1 MKSFNIFIGAV
12 LIACASGAHAS
23 DWPNKPVQIVVP
35 YPPGGNVDTAA
46 RIIVKGL
53 EKKFGQPFIVQ
64 NRAGAG
70 GMIAGEYVARSTP
83 DGYTFFMAANG
94 PLLYSPIIFN
104 RPVYHWKD
112 SFEPVSTVSLT
123 PMVMQ
128 INPNLGISTFV
139 EFIEFIEYA
148 KANPGKLNMA
158 SPGAGTSNHL
168 MSEMLQARSGANWV
182 TIHYKGNAPATVDLL
197 AGQVDFNFDQISV
210 ALPFIQDKKLVPL
223 AVTSDKRLSSLPDVP
238 TFGQAGLDTLVA
250 YTFTG
255 LLAPKNTPKNIVDD
269 LSQALKEV
277 LEQPQIIAQFEQLG
291 AQADWSS
298 PEQFAAYLASEEARW
313 VPIIK
318 SANIKSN

>member
-139 EFIEFIEYA
+139 EFIEYA